1 MREGECFLF
10 MFLRFSQLHGE
21 VISQMVTSIKHDCR
35 CCGGGYRQVHWA
47 QMQQVISSYSNM
59 LYSENNLSYG
69 YTPAPCYP
77 ASPNIHISVF
87 INKLKFL
94 FALALW
100 APVIYHRN
108 IPGAV
113 LTYCRSGIYCC
124 HMVDFSG
131 QCPSCGTA
139 GKPLHRSSSLT
150 VSLLGRASSFGDWFL
165 CAVYNF
171 IFKHWINEFSILD
184 VTALQDQRQTCYSG
198 HLLSWKDFCHPSR
211 DIASAYWRCWSWD
224 LH

>member
-1 MREGECFLF
+1 M
-10 MFLRFSQLHGE
+10 
-21 VISQMVTSIKHDCR
+21 
-35 CCGGGYRQVHWA
+35 
-47 QMQQVISSYSNM
+47 
-59 LYSENNLSYG
+59 
-69 YTPAPCYP
+69 
-77 ASPNIHISVF
+77 SPNIHISVF

-94 FALALW
+94 FALTLW

-108 IPGAV
+108 ITGAV
-113 LTYCRSGIYCC
+113 LTYCAQRHCRSGIYCC

-150 VSLLGRASSFGDWFL
+150 VSLLGRSSSFGDWFL

-171 IFKHWINEFSILD
+171 IFKPWINEFSILD
-184 VTALQDQRQTCYSG
+184 VNALQDQRQTCYSG
-198 HLLSWKDFCHPSR
+198 HLLSWKDFYLSR
-211 DIASAYWRCWSWD
+211 DIASAYWRWWSWD

>member
-1 MREGECFLF
+1 
-10 MFLRFSQLHGE
+10 MFLIHVSQIFPAARGGDFPDGHLHNAWL
-21 VISQMVTSIKHDCR
+21 
-35 CCGGGYRQVHWA
+35 QVLRWRLLA
-47 QMQQVISSYSNM
+47 GTLSTNAASY
-59 LYSENNLSYG
+59 LILFKYVVLWKQSELWIH
-69 YTPAPCYP
+69 PCYP
-77 ASPNIHISVF
+77 TSPNIHIRVF

-94 FALALW
+94 FALTLW
-100 APVIYHRN
+100 SPVIYHRN
-108 IPGAV
+108 ITGAV
-113 LTYCRSGIYCC
+113 LTYCTQRHCRSGIYCC

-150 VSLLGRASSFGDWFL
+150 VSLLGRSSSFGNWFL

-171 IFKHWINEFSILD
+171 IFKPWINEFSILD
-184 VTALQDQRQTCYSG
+184 VNALQDQRQTCYSG
-198 HLLSWKDFCHPSR
+198 HLLSWKDFYLSR